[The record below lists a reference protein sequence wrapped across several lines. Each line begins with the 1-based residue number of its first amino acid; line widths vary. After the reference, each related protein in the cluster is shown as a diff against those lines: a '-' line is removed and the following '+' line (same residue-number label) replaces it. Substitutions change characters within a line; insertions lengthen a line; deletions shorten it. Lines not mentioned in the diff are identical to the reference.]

1 MQFKRFFPCTYGK
14 IFCTVGKNNTP
25 GRIDY
30 QAGYSVVRSTSP
42 LDNRAIWLEI
52 FAGGIHKGNSC
63 QTLLKKL
70 NINCKEV
77 AGLGNDYNDIDF
89 LDICAEAYLVANAPV
104 NLQRHYKL
112 VKSDK
117 EEGFTEF
124 ISKVL

>member
-1 MQFKRFFPCTYGK
+1 MVKRYFVRTRDLRKGM
-14 IFCTVGKNNTP
+14 
-25 GRIDY
+25 RIDQEIENRHGHSLIVQGSYLDDY
-30 QAGYSVVRSTSP
+30 QIEA
-42 LDNRAIWLEI
+42 
-52 FAGGIHKGNSC
+52 
-63 QTLLKKL
+63 LKKL

-112 VKSDK
+112 VRSDK

>member
-1 MQFKRFFPCTYGK
+1 M
-14 IFCTVGKNNTP
+14 
-25 GRIDY
+25 
-30 QAGYSVVRSTSP
+30 A
-42 LDNRAIWLEI
+42 L

-63 QTLLKKL
+63 QTLLKKP

>member
-1 MQFKRFFPCTYGK
+1 MR
-14 IFCTVGKNNTP
+14 NNSIY
-25 GRIDY
+25 RISFY
-30 QAGYSVVRSTSP
+30 PPYVVRSTSP